1 MYEPED
7 GSLVISL
14 KHGGFKNDTTYNI
27 FIYFNK
33 IFTLSCISL
42 YIRYS
47 TPRHMNLIIPSL
59 SQLNLNTPVYGA
71 GNYFGLLYYLHRLK

>member
-42 YIRYS
+42 YI
-47 TPRHMNLIIPSL
+47 
-59 SQLNLNTPVYGA
+59 QLNLNTPVYGA
-71 GNYFGLLYYLHRLK
+71 GNYFGIFYYLHRLK